1 MNIISSSD
9 SKCVNAVVVTC
20 NRLILLKECIE
31 SLLNQTYKLK
41 HIVIVNNNST
51 DGTSEWLDTLKS
63 NPLFHIVTL
72 DENIGGAGGFSLGIK
87 TSTILGCDYSWLM
100 DDDTIPTPTALEN
113 LMIVTDHDDNVG
125 FIGSHVNW
133 KDGKP
138 HKMNGCAIVKNHR
151 GEVCKHIFN
160 NITAYEA
167 KHASFVSV
175 LVSSAAVY
183 KVGLPIKEFFI
194 WCDDIEYTNRIYKGG
209 FHCFYLPSSIVVHKS
224 QTNYSP
230 SVDKAA
236 ASMAWRFFY
245 QARNT
250 SYLKRKKTRF
260 LPLLYFS
267 ILNKYRL
274 YIRDLRKR
282 KDGHQK
288 EFRNSV
294 RKGCIA
300 GFSFNPQIEYIKQS
314 DSHQ

>member
-1 MNIISSSD
+1 MTIISSSEP
-9 SKCVNAVVVTC
+9 KCVNAVVVTC
-20 NRLILLKECIE
+20 NRLTLLKECVE
-31 SLLNQTYKLK
+31 ALLNQTYTLT

-63 NPLFHIVTL
+63 NPLFHIIKL
-72 DENIGGAGGFSLGIK
+72 DENIGGAGGFSLGVK
-87 TSTILGCDYSWLM
+87 TSTLLGCDYSWLM

-133 KDGKP
+133 TDGKP
-138 HKMNGCAIVKNHR
+138 HQMNRCAIVKNQN
-151 GEVCKHIFN
+151 GTDGKHVFSN
-160 NITAYEA
+160 FTVYEA

-175 LVSSAAVY
+175 LVSSTAVH

-194 WCDDIEYTNRIYKGG
+194 WCDDIEYTQRIYDNG
-209 FHCFYLPSSIVVHKS
+209 FHCFYAPSSIVVHKS
-224 QTNYSP
+224 QTNYFP
-230 SVDKAA
+230 SVDKAP

-260 LPLLYFS
+260 SLLFYIS

-274 YIRDLRKR
+274 YMHDLKKR
-282 KDGHQK
+282 KDGQQK
-288 EFRNSV
+288 NFKDSV

-300 GFSFNPQIEYIKQS
+300 GISFNPQIEYVEQS
-314 DSHQ
+314 IAD